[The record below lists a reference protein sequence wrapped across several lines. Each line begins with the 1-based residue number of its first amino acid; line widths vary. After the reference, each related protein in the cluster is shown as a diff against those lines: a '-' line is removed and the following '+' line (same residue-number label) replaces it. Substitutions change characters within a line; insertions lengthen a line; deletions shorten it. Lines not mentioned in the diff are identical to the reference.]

1 VAAAGCAGGGAMTR
15 ELVCDIE
22 QFLFR
27 EARLLDEG
35 RFREWLDL
43 LHEDIRYWMPSMGR
57 RYRTSSKAMT
67 LLNADLCMESE
78 FSGESELAILDE
90 TKESLERR
98 VARLESGMAWAED
111 PPSHTCHIV
120 SNVAVIEGDP
130 DTQLRVHSNFVLYR
144 TRGESE
150 QDFYVGRRQ
159 DVLRRVSGDWRIVY
173 RKILLPQHVLAAKN
187 ASNFF

>member
-1 VAAAGCAGGGAMTR
+1 VTR
-15 ELVCDIE
+15 ELVHDVE

-35 RFREWLDL
+35 KFRDWLSL
-43 LHEDIRYWMPSMGR
+43 LADDIRYWMPSMGR
-57 RYRTSSKAMT
+57 RYRAFSKALAMT
-67 LLNADLCMESE
+67 TDNTDRGLERE
-78 FSGESELAILDE
+78 FSSEHEVALLDE
-90 TKESLERR
+90 TKETLERR

-111 PPSHTCHIV
+111 PPSHTCHLI
-120 SNVAVIEGDP
+120 SNVAVLEGNP
-130 DTQLRVHSNFVLYR
+130 QTQIAVHSNFILYR

-150 QDFYVGRRQ
+150 QDFYVGQRH
-159 DVLRRVSGDWRIVY
+159 DVLRRADSDWRIAY

>member
-1 VAAAGCAGGGAMTR
+1 MTR
-15 ELVCDIE
+15 ELVHEVE

-35 RFREWLDL
+35 RFRDWLGL
-43 LHEDIRYWMPSMGR
+43 LADDIRYWMPTMGR
-57 RYRTSSKAMT
+57 RYRALSKALAM
-67 LLNADLCMESE
+67 ADADRCMERE
-78 FSGESELAILDE
+78 FSDENEVALLDE

-111 PPSHTCHIV
+111 PPSHTCHIL
-120 SNVAVIEGDP
+120 SNIAVLEGGRDS
-130 DTQLRVHSNFVLYR
+130 QVVVHSNFVLYR

-159 DVLRRVSGDWRIVY
+159 DVLRWVGADWRITY

>member
-1 VAAAGCAGGGAMTR
+1 MTR
-15 ELVCDIE
+15 ELVHDVE

-35 RFREWLDL
+35 KFRDWLDL
-43 LHEDIRYWMPSMGR
+43 LAADIRYWMPSMGR
-57 RYRTSSKAMT
+57 RYRAASKALAM
-67 LLNADLCMESE
+67 ADAERCTDREFSSESE
-78 FSGESELAILDE
+78 VAILDE

-111 PPSHTCHIV
+111 PPSHTCHII
-120 SNVAVIEGDP
+120 SNIAVLEGDR
-130 DTQLRVHSNFVLYR
+130 DSQVAVHSNFVLYR

-159 DVLRRVSGDWRIVY
+159 DVLRWVDGDWRIAY

>member
-1 VAAAGCAGGGAMTR
+1 MTR
-15 ELVCDIE
+15 DLVHDVE

-35 RFREWLDL
+35 KFRDWLGL
-43 LHEDIRYWMPSMGR
+43 LADDIRYWMPSMGR
-57 RYRTSSKAMT
+57 RYRACSKAIAGI
-67 LLNADLCMESE
+67 NSEHDIEREFSSESE
-78 FSGESELAILDE
+78 VAILDE
-90 TKESLERR
+90 TKESLVRR
-98 VARLESGMAWAED
+98 IARLESGMAWAED
-111 PPSHTCHIV
+111 PPSHTCHIIC
-120 SNVAVIEGDP
+120 NVAVTAGDP
-130 DTQLRVHSNFVLYR
+130 DTQLRVHSNFILYR

-159 DVLRRVSGDWRIVY
+159 DVLRRVSGGWRIAY

>member
-1 VAAAGCAGGGAMTR
+1 MTR
-15 ELVCDIE
+15 ELVHDVE
-22 QFLFR
+22 QFLLR

-35 RFREWLDL
+35 RFRDWLSL
-43 LHEDIRYWMPSMGR
+43 LADDIRYWMPSMGR
-57 RYRTSSKAMT
+57 RYRASSKALVM
-67 LLNADLCMESE
+67 ADSDRCLEREFSSESE
-78 FSGESELAILDE
+78 VAILDE

-111 PPSHTCHIV
+111 PPSHTCHII
-120 SNVAVIEGDP
+120 SNIAVLEGGRE
-130 DTQLRVHSNFVLYR
+130 TQVTVHSNFILYR

-159 DVLRRVSGDWRIVY
+159 DLLRWSDSDWRIAY